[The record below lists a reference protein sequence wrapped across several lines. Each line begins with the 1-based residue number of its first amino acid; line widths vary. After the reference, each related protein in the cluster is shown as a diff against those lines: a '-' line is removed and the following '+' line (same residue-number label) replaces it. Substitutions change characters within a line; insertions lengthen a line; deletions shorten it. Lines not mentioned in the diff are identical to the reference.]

1 MDYTDIKPAEVVKI
15 LLEDD
20 GIEEDFWAK
29 VISNEG
35 EYLYVT
41 YLTPTSRVYK
51 DACVYEFDSQVSRV
65 EFQSL
70 MEHYPDVKTIT
81 DVGWRRVGDGNSWVI
96 EEEVDDS
103 VTTSDVEDLS
113 DSEYEADELHQS
125 MQDFVVPDN
134 LNEFEP
140 PPDAKEVDTQWDE
153 WKPTSEGGRHFK
165 NVVDRIESKVRA
177 AYDDH
182 KF

>member
-1 MDYTDIKPAEVVKI
+1 MDYSDIKPAEVVKV

-20 GIEEDFWAK
+20 GIEEDTWAK
-29 VISNEG
+29 VVSNEG

-70 MEHYPDVKTIT
+70 MEHYSGVKTIT
-81 DVGWRRVGDGNSWVI
+81 EVGWRRVGGGNSWVI

-113 DSEYEADELHQS
+113 DSEAEELHRS
-125 MQDFVVPDN
+125 MQDFVVSDDPA
-134 LNEFEP
+134 EFEP
-140 PPDAKEVDTQWDE
+140 PPDAMEVDEQWE
-153 WKPTSEGGRHFK
+153 QWKPTSEGGRHFK
-165 NVVDRIESKVRA
+165 NVVDRIEMKVKA

-182 KF
+182 RF

>member
-1 MDYTDIKPAEVVKI
+1 MDYKDIKPAEVVKV

-20 GIEEDFWAK
+20 DVEEDTWAK

-70 MEHYPDVKTIT
+70 MENYSGVKTVT
-81 DVGWRRVGDGNSWVI
+81 DIGWRRVGDGNAWVM

-103 VTTSDVEDLS
+103 VTTSEVEDLS
-113 DSEYEADELHQS
+113 DSEEED
-125 MQDFVVPDN
+125 MDFVVPDDPA
-134 LNEFEP
+134 EFEP
-140 PPDAKEVDTQWDE
+140 PPDSKEVDEQWE
-153 WKPTSEGGRHFK
+153 QWKPTSEGGRHFK
-165 NVVDRIESKVRA
+165 NVVDHIEMKVKA